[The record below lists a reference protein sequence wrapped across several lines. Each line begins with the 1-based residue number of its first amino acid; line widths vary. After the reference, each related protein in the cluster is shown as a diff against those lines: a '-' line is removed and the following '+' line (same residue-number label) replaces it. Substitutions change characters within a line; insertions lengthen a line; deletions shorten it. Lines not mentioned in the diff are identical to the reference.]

1 MSHSDKESVLSQ
13 YKAFAQSLRDGA
25 FFEEPLNW
33 PAISE
38 ALHSAAD
45 TIDALIALA
54 PSAEQHND
62 RCHGA
67 TSTVFHTKGCQ
78 HPDYTPNAVVPT
90 SCPCGKADYYAALD
104 RSASSHVAPMPA
116 CSECGDTKEPRPCG
130 ASNCPYTLSS
140 TQRSKELD
148 YVVCR
153 ALDNLEQ
160 AHKAVTAG
168 TGYDPDEWVA
178 QSLEYLVQSVKRIG
192 VGAGVKSEVIG
203 AMCHEIRHFMSRP
216 PC

>member
-1 MSHSDKESVLSQ
+1 
-13 YKAFAQSLRDGA
+13 
-25 FFEEPLNW
+25 
-33 PAISE
+33 
-38 ALHSAAD
+38 
-45 TIDALIALA
+45 
-54 PSAEQHND
+54 
-62 RCHGA
+62 
-67 TSTVFHTKGCQ
+67 
-78 HPDYTPNAVVPT
+78 
-90 SCPCGKADYYAALD
+90 
-104 RSASSHVAPMPA
+104 MPA